1 LIRTLTNVLY
11 QVLVIRAK
19 NENQYMSGHHHCNH
33 DHSEHGHHPEAGHA
47 HIHPV
52 TNNLK
57 VAFFLNLS
65 FTIIEFIGGVLT
77 NSMAILADAI
87 HDLGDTFA
95 IGSSLFLENYAQK
108 GRSNTFSF
116 GYKRFSPLSALI
128 NSIILLVGSIII
140 VYESVP
146 RLLNPEPV
154 ASEGMLYLA
163 ILGVL
168 MNGAA
173 VLRLKKGGNSINQR
187 TVMLHLM
194 EDALGWVAVLIGSG
208 VMLLTNWVIIDPIL
222 SIGIA
227 LFILWNAT
235 KNLRGVLRIFLQATP
250 ENVDIEKIR
259 KTLTSLPGV
268 VDIHDIH
275 VWTMDGHYHILSVH
289 LVLAEDKRLNELAEL
304 RAEVQRALTD
314 YNIDHITIQFE
325 VIGEKCVLETH

>member
-1 LIRTLTNVLY
+1 M
-11 QVLVIRAK
+11 AEEHSHDCK
-19 NENQYMSGHHHCNH
+19 HDHDHHH
-33 DHSEHGHHPEAGHA
+33 HGGTHV
-47 HIHPV
+47 HPV
-52 TNNLK
+52 TSNLK
-57 VAFFLNLS
+57 VAFFLNLL
-65 FTIIEFIGGVLT
+65 FTIIEFIGGALT
-77 NSMAILADAI
+77 NSVAILADAV

-95 IGSSLFLENYAQK
+95 IGSALFLENYSEK

-140 VYESVP
+140 AYESIP

-163 ILGVL
+163 ILGIL

-227 LFILWNAT
+227 LFILWNAF
-235 KNLRGVLRIFLQATP
+235 KNLRKVLMIFLQATP
-250 ENVDIEKIR
+250 ENLDIENIR
-259 KTLTSLPGV
+259 LTLRAIEGITDV
-268 VDIHDIH
+268 HDIH
-275 VWTMDGHYHILSVH
+275 LWTMDGQYHILSVH
-289 LVLAEDKRLNELAEL
+289 VVVEEDKRLNELADL
-304 RAEVQRALTD
+304 RGRVQQQLSS
-314 YNIDHITIQFE
+314 YHINHITIQFE
-325 VIGEKCVLETH
+325 VVGEKCVLETH

>member
-1 LIRTLTNVLY
+1 
-11 QVLVIRAK
+11 
-19 NENQYMSGHHHCNH
+19 MSGHHHCNH
-33 DHSEHGHHPEAGHA
+33 DHSEDGHHHEAGHA

-52 TNNLK
+52 TSNLK
-57 VAFFLNLS
+57 VAFFLNLT

-108 GRSNTFSF
+108 GRSKTFSF

-194 EDALGWVAVLIGSG
+194 EDALGWVAVLIGSI
-208 VMLLTNWVIIDPIL
+208 VMLFADIPIIDPIL
-222 SIGIA
+222 SLGIA
-227 LFILWNAT
+227 LYILWNAF
-235 KNLRGVLRIFLQATP
+235 KNLRKVLHIFLQGTP
-250 ENVDIEKIR
+250 RNVDLEEVK
-259 KTLTSLPGV
+259 KDLLKLEHV
-268 VDIHDIH
+268 QDIHDTH
-275 VWTMDGHYHILSVH
+275 VWTMDGSYNILTFH
-289 LVLAEDKRLNELAEL
+289 LVIRENKKLSELAEL
-304 RAEVQRALTD
+304 RKQVIDMLK
-314 YNIDHITIQFE
+314 NHHIDHTTVQFE
-325 VIGEKCVLETH
+325 VPGEVCELEEH

>member
-1 LIRTLTNVLY
+1 MPECN
-11 QVLVIRAK
+11 
-19 NENQYMSGHHHCNH
+19 HHHDHEGHNH
-33 DHSEHGHHPEAGHA
+33 SHGHH

-52 TNNLK
+52 TSNLK
-57 VAFFLNLS
+57 VAFFLNLT
-65 FTIIEFIGGVLT
+65 FTIIEFVGGIFT

-95 IGSSLFLENYAQK
+95 IGASLFLENYAQK

-227 LFILWNAT
+227 LFILWNAV

-250 ENVDIEKIR
+250 EDMDIENIR
-259 KTLTSLPGV
+259 ETLCSLDDV
-268 VDIHDIH
+268 VDVHDTH
-275 VWTMDGHYHILSVH
+275 LWTMDGQYHILSVH
-289 LVLAEDKRLNELAEL
+289 LVLDEDKRLNELADL
-304 RAEVQRALTD
+304 RAKVQKQLADHR
-314 YNIDHITIQFE
+314 IDHITIQFE
-325 VIGEKCVLETH
+325 VVGEKCALEMH